1 MTLLRIIF
9 LIFLCAGSFFSNSSL
24 AQSKEALI
32 KRRPNVII
40 IYTDDQGSLDLNIY
54 GANNLYTPNLDQ
66 LANNGVRF
74 TQFYTASPVC

>member
-9 LIFLCAGSFFSNSSL
+9 LIFLCVGTFFSNSSL
-24 AQSKEALI
+24 AQSKEAFI

-54 GANNLYTPNLDQ
+54 GANDLYTPNLDQ
-66 LANNGVRF
+66 LAKNGVRF